1 VTRLGRVAGGWA
13 RTDAAFRVP
22 DRRRRIRRPVS
33 CRRRRGVQRGH
44 RLAGRGARCWLPET
58 SLWQC
63 LEVKD
68 TFAGSGV
75 IQHTCLS
82 AWNPST
88 GRWFF

>member
-1 VTRLGRVAGGWA
+1 
-13 RTDAAFRVP
+13 
-22 DRRRRIRRPVS
+22 
-33 CRRRRGVQRGH
+33 VQRGH